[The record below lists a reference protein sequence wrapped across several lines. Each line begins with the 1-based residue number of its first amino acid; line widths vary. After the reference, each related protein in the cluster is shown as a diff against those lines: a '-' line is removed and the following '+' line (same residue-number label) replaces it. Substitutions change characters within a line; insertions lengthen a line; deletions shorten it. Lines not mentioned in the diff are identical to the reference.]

1 MATIRT
7 AGPVTPV
14 VHFNDVK
21 KTLMAFAIA
30 AAGISLSATPALAVS
45 GSSLAP
51 STESAA
57 VSSPVRGGDGDWCEG
72 CVKKYIKKY
81 KKQLKGDRGPA
92 GKNGKDGKDGV
103 PKAIQIVTGDPIRIE
118 PGQAAGG
125 EVSCPAGTTVTGGG
139 YHQDDVVNSYNY
151 ISRPNAEGTAWS
163 VSFKNIGQS
172 GDNADTVTPYAMCLP
187 LS

>member
-1 MATIRT
+1 M
-7 AGPVTPV
+7 
-14 VHFNDVK
+14 K
-21 KTLMAFAIA
+21 KTLVALAVA
-30 AAGISLSATPALAVS
+30 AAGMGLTASPALAAA
-45 GSSLAP
+45 SSPLAP
-51 STESAA
+51 TTEAVA
-57 VSSPVRGGDGDWCEG
+57 VSSPIRGGDGDWCEG

-81 KKQLKGDRGPA
+81 KKQLKGDPGKPGKQGKP

-103 PKAIQIVTGDPIRIE
+103 AKPIQIVTGDPIRIE

-125 EVSCPAGTTVTGGG
+125 EVACPAGTTVTGGG

-163 VSFKNIGQS
+163 VSFKNIGQA

-187 LS
+187 LN